1 MPEKL
6 GPSTAIRVIILNN
19 NILHSMCQTSLTHRL
34 VTYLEIV
41 NIVNIYAD
49 INEEIDDEI

>member
-1 MPEKL
+1 
-6 GPSTAIRVIILNN
+6 
-19 NILHSMCQTSLTHRL
+19 MCQTSLTHRL